1 MKIAVY
7 SGSFN
12 PLHIGHQA
20 IMEYLTEK
28 AGFDWVYLVV
38 SPKNPLKDS
47 ISADSAE
54 ARYKAAVE
62 AVKRHPEL
70 HVWIDDIEMNMEPP
84 HYTIKTLDALK
95 RREPENEFTLI
106 IGADNLDDIHRWR
119 DFPRILMDYGVAVF
133 PRKGSDA
140 EATRTRLMLECAA
153 SPSPYS
159 HDTEVVAHGEDGFME
174 DNPQS
179 LQGFEN
185 LIDHLYQIR
194 VLDAPMVDISSTE
207 IRNGIAEG
215 RDMSEYLM

>member
-47 ISADSAE
+47 ISVDSAA
-54 ARYKAAVE
+54 ARYRAAVE

-84 HYTIKTLDALK
+84 HYTIRTLDAL
-95 RREPENEFTLI
+95 REREPENEFSLV
-106 IGADNLDDIHRWR
+106 IGADNLESFPRWR
-119 DFPRILMDYGVAVF
+119 DYGRILREYGVVVF
-133 PRKGSDA
+133 PRKGYHRGHLKA
-140 EATRTRLMLECAA
+140 RLMREC
-153 SPSPYS
+153 PEYRI
-159 HDTEVVAHGEDGFME
+159 
-174 DNPQS
+174 
-179 LQGFEN
+179 EN
-185 LIDHLYQIR
+185 LK
-194 VLDAPMVDISSTE
+194 APRIDISSTE
-207 IRNGIAEG
+207 IRDGIAAG
-215 RDMSEYLM
+215 RDMSRWLM